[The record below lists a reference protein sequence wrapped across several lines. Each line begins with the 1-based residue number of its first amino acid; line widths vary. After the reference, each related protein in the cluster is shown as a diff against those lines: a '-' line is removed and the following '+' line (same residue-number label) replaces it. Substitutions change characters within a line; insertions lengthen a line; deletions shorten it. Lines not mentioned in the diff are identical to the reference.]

1 MSVFFSIVV
10 PVYNRPDEIK
20 ELLQSLTNQT
30 YKDFEVLIVEDGSSL
45 KCDAICDE
53 FKEKLDIKY
62 FFKPNSG
69 RSETRNYGLERA
81 NGEFFVIFD
90 SDVILPPHYFETVKK
105 NIEKDAIECY
115 GGPDSAD
122 DSFNAVQKA
131 INYSMTSIF
140 TTGGIRGGTKKVDK
154 FSPRSFNMGFSK
166 EVFKT
171 VGGYK
176 NIIGEDIDL
185 SIRIK
190 NAGFKIKL
198 IRDAYVFHKRRVSF
212 KKFFKQVYT
221 FGKARVLLSKM
232 HPKSLKIVHLFPAC
246 FVLGTFLLLILAI
259 IFNSFYFVLPLLLFV
274 LVVFVES
281 LIKNKNFKVAGL
293 SILASF
299 YQLFGYGLG
308 FLDEMFTG
316 SASKKTQENLY
327 K

>member
-30 YKDFEVLIVEDGSSL
+30 YKDFEVLIVEDGSSF

-274 LVVFVES
+274 LVVFAES